1 MLLIKR
7 DINNAQDIY
16 VSTITLGPCTHNEE
30 LKVIVKMQQ
39 ISYGK
44 STNGVSLFMISNL
57 QNFIAIIYNQML

>member
-7 DINNAQDIY
+7 DINNAQD
-16 VSTITLGPCTHNEE
+16 TITLGPCTHNEE